1 MLNVMK
7 RYHILFVVATGLI
20 SLNYVIPDNSMD
32 YLEKLKSPDSY
43 KSYYDHNNIVSP
55 DIYTSTAVMATPI
68 PAPNEAYTG
77 QTLSV
82 TITGLSGLSATSGSS
97 HCVEF
102 YGHSPNFTSV
112 GLASNSTTW
121 SGTVTVPAL
130 ADLTDYNVWVYSSGL
145 GNCFGGGDSCIDCFT
160 VNGAP
165 VNPLQTVEND
175 IYISAMDKG
184 VIMKNAEG
192 ECYKISLDNDGSIVT
207 LRVICPD

>member
-1 MLNVMK
+1 MINVMK
-7 RYHILFVVATGLI
+7 RYHILFVLTTGLI

-68 PAPNEAYTG
+68 PAPNEANTG
-77 QTLSV
+77 QTLTV
-82 TITGLSGLSATSGSS
+82 TITRLSGLSVGSGSS
-97 HCVEF
+97 YCVQF
-102 YGHSPNFTSV
+102 YGHNPSFTSV

-121 SGTVTVPAL
+121 SGTVAVPAL
-130 ADLTDYNVWVYSSGL
+130 ADLTDYNVRVYFSDTGICS
-145 GNCFGGGDSCIDCFT
+145 GGGDNCIDCFT

-192 ECYKISLDNDGSIVT
+192 ECYKISLDNNGSIVT
-207 LRVICPD
+207 LRVSCPD